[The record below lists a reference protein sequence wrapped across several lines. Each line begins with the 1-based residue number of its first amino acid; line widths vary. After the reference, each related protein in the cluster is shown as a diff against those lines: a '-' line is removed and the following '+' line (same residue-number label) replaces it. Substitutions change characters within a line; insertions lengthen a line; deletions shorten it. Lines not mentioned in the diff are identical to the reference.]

1 MDKVAVVIPNW
12 NGEQLLGE
20 CLSSLHC
27 QTLPGEVIVV
37 DNGSRDGS
45 VQLIEDYYP
54 DVHILRL
61 EDNYGFA
68 GGVNAGIQYALKQGA
83 EYIALLNN
91 DTVTEADWLQRLV
104 DTLEGDPESAI
115 IASKQVE
122 TAGVIDST
130 GEEYSIWGTPFS
142 RGRSEADKGQYDGGE
157 CHSILAASGAAS
169 LYRVDAL
176 NDIGLFDEWFF
187 VYYEDVDISFR
198 ARLAGW
204 RLRYAPEAIVYH
216 HIGATSEKLG
226 DFRLQHMYKNFPVVF
241 IKNMPG
247 KLFFKYGWRVGG
259 VFGVKLMLLVL
270 RFRYGLL
277 LKVIGN
283 VLWHLPRGFR
293 QRRRVQQHRRVAPE
307 DIDKL
312 LYHAPPPLQPR
323 LAKLVAKL
331 PFN

>member
-1 MDKVAVVIPNW
+1 MVSVVIPNW
-12 NGEQLLGE
+12 NGETFLRQ
-20 CLSSLHC
+20 CLDSLKKQSLETHKI
-27 QTLPGEVIVV
+27 IVV
-37 DNGSRDGS
+37 DNGSRDNS
-45 VQLIEDYYP
+45 VRLI
-54 DVHILRL
+54 R
-61 EDNYGFA
+61 DNYPEVEVIELDKNHGFA
-68 GGVNAGIQYALKQGA
+68 GGVNRGIQAAMEDGA

-91 DTVTEADWLQRLV
+91 DAMADTYWLQRLV

-130 GEEYSIWGTPFS
+130 GEKYSIWGTPFS

-187 VYYEDVDISFR
+187 AYYEDVDISFR

-247 KLFFKYGWRVGG
+247 GLFFKYGWRVSG
-259 VFGVKLMLLVL
+259 VFGFKMLQLIKKLKLILLIK
-270 RFRYGLL
+270 LL
-277 LKVIGN
+277 FKIIV
-283 VLWHLPRGFR
+283 HLPKAFT
-293 QRRRVQQHRRVAPE
+293 QRHRIQRNRRVDPSY
-307 DIDKL
+307 IDGFL
-312 LYHAPPPLQPR
+312 HQAPPPTQSGLIKITTKFPI
-323 LAKLVAKL
+323 K
-331 PFN
+331 